1 MVKLETT
8 PSAGR
13 VDVVLPG
20 VVHWTVQ
27 DMRIDFRGDAYG
39 VDCPEGQVLIDPLP
53 LGRSALKSLGK
64 IALVCMTAGQHQRA
78 CWQYRRDLGVPV
90 HAPAG
95 ATELHEEPD
104 AWFSDGEVVA
114 GCLRAVSTPGC
125 GAAHFVFVLDGK
137 DEGRVLFSGDL
148 VIRDAEGPF
157 LLVPDYY
164 VTDPAQ
170 VRASVL
176 KMIGMAPVV
185 LCPSHGAPQVGG
197 AEKLLRDAFRRAPG
211 A

>member
-1 MVKLETT
+1 MDMLETT
-8 PSAGR
+8 PTANR
-13 VDVVLPG
+13 VDVVIPG

-39 VDCPEGQVLIDPLP
+39 VSGPEGQALIDPLP
-53 LGRSALKSLGK
+53 LATDALKSLGK

-90 HAPAG
+90 HAPKG
-95 ATELHEEPD
+95 ATELKEEPD
-104 AWFSDGEVVA
+104 AWFSDGQTVA
-114 GCLRAVSTPGC
+114 GALRAVSAPGI

-137 DEGRVLFSGDL
+137 DEGRVLISGDL
-148 VIRDAEGPF
+148 LIRDAAGPF

-176 KMIGMAPVV
+176 KVIGMAPAV
-185 LCPSHGAPQVGG
+185 LCPAHGAPQVGCVD
-197 AEKLLRDAFRRAPG
+197 ELLRDAFRRASG